1 MRVSRKKQE
10 DDGGFDD
17 CDVNRNCQERV
28 IMFMKRMFEQGSPV
42 IWTWSDLGTT
52 IRRSDARLLGTLTQ
66 HTCEALTVLA
76 SARVPNFISLISRTH
91 RIKLIDID
99 LRRAILRYIP
109 IASREPVIG
118 RTTKACI
125 LPEQIMAFF
134 APLLDQSGCCTAAN
148 LRG

>member
-76 SARVPNFISLISRTH
+76 SARVPKLHLINIENPSHQTH
-91 RIKLIDID
+91 
-99 LRRAILRYIP
+99 
-109 IASREPVIG
+109 
-118 RTTKACI
+118 
-125 LPEQIMAFF
+125 
-134 APLLDQSGCCTAAN
+134 
-148 LRG
+148 